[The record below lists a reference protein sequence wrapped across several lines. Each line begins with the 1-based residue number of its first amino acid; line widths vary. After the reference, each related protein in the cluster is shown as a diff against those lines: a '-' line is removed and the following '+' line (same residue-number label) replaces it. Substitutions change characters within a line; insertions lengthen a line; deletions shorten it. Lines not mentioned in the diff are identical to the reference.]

1 MRMRTSQAGRLFTR
15 RCSPSAYRHGLTTCA
30 ASSCVLLAA
39 LVRPSVADSGT
50 TRPAAE
56 LVAPPSKGEQDR
68 IGKEI
73 HELFATELAATSPE
87 GRRAAAQKLI
97 DESGRKTI
105 DDATRFVLLA
115 DAREI
120 ALAGG
125 DFQESWNAVNELEEH
140 FTVDG
145 PAMKLELLQRF
156 RKGKG
161 STDSARVASKRHP
174 FDRSTG
180 QLTLRQRCV
189 RHFSL
194 HVSLH
199 HNVLALDQ
207 DANAIAPWRGRRTKR
222 TARQNRSPARLA
234 ARQPRAC
241 LAGSGPRQD
250 DKMLLIRHL
259 SARHMVSHVT
269 NETRQTGLR
278 QSLTRAPGVARLC
291 GRQAF

>member
-1 MRMRTSQAGRLFTR
+1 MLR
-15 RCSPSAYRHGLTTCA
+15 RCPRLRLNRREPRG
-30 ASSCVLLAA
+30 VLH
-39 LVRPSVADSGT
+39 RFADV
-50 TRPAAE
+50 AAE
-56 LVAPPSKGEQDR
+56 G
-68 IGKEI
+68 
-73 HELFATELAATSPE
+73 LASWIVN
-87 GRRAAAQKLI
+87 GRR
-97 DESGRKTI
+97 
-105 DDATRFVLLA
+105 
-115 DAREI
+115 
-120 ALAGG
+120 
-125 DFQESWNAVNELEEH
+125 
-140 FTVDG
+140 
-145 PAMKLELLQRF
+145 
-156 RKGKG
+156 
-161 STDSARVASKRHP
+161 P

-189 RHFSL
+189 RHFSR
-194 HVSLH
+194 HVSVH